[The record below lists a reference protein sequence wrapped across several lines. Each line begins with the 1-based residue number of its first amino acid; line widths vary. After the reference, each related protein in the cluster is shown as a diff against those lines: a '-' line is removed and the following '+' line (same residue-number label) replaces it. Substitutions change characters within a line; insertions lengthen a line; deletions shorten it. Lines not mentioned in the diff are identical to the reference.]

1 MDIRTLEL
9 TYQAAFER
17 FQDLLLAEK
26 AAGNT
31 FIETKKVEDFPAF
44 VEKSRRLEKET
55 DDPNWSTVTS
65 YYAFMDGEIAGK
77 ISCRWELDKG
87 DLARAGGHIGY
98 VTSPAFRRQGIM
110 TDLLQFALDRYR
122 ERGILS
128 VLITANVNNLPSRKT
143 IEKVGGH
150 LENIIRLEEDFPAV
164 HMAGQELARYWLDLT

>member
-9 TYQAAFER
+9 TDQAAFER

-44 VEKSRRLEKET
+44 VEKSRQMEKET

-65 YYAFMDGEIAGK
+65 YYAFIDGEIAGK

-110 TDLLQFALDRYR
+110 SDLLQFALASYR
-122 ERGILS
+122 ERDLLS
-128 VLITANVNNLPSRKT
+128 VLIPANVNNLPSRKT
-143 IEKVGGH
+143 IEKAGGH
-150 LENIIRLEEDFPAV
+150 LENIIRLEDDFSAA